1 MDIGTV
7 YPNMKEFRLAMR
19 QFTINEE
26 FELHI
31 VKSKPQVLLFSN
43 VRQLSLLMEEE
54 TSPQPMHS
62 LMGEDTSTPN
72 KRQGETMKKTI
83 AKKLMPRKK
92 QVLSQP
98 KS

>member
-1 MDIGTV
+1 
-7 YPNMKEFRLAMR
+7 
-19 QFTINEE
+19 
-26 FELHI
+26 
-31 VKSKPQVLLFSN
+31 
-43 VRQLSLLMEEE
+43 MEEE

-98 KS
+98 RS